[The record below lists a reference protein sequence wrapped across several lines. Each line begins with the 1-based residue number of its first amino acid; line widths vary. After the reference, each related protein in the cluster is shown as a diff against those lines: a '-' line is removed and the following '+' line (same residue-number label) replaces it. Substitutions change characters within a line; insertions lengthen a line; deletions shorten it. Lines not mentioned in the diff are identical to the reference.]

1 MSDPT
6 EEANWRAEFELR
18 GENELRDGLNLINHE
33 PKRQLAFRWL
43 REQDHARRT
52 REQKTY
58 NYVRWTFW
66 AAVAAVIVGAEW
78 RSRCCTET
86 VTARVT
92 RMGRAEPQRPGF
104 EPVFAVVGARAPLI
118 PFPFQSDLAM

>member
-1 MSDPT
+1 MTEETAYVRP

-66 AAVAAVIVGAEW
+66 AAVAAVIVG
-78 RSRCCTET
+78 
-86 VTARVT
+86 
-92 RMGRAEPQRPGF
+92 
-104 EPVFAVVGARAPLI
+104 VVGVAVTL
-118 PFPFQSDLAM
+118 LH